1 MEGAEILSVFQ
12 YTVEC
17 LLTVADPGKGTGAPG
32 LPLFFDQTEAR
43 RAKKLFLETAPL
55 PPSYLRVWMTGPP
68 HLSQDLDPAMTHVTK
83 ESDYVVVIFGFS

>member
-32 LPLFFDQTEAR
+32 LPLFYDQTEAR

-68 HLSQDLDPAMTHVTK
+68 PPLISRSGSGNDSRDQKKAIML
-83 ESDYVVVIFGFS
+83 

>member
-1 MEGAEILSVFQ
+1 MKNCAKEKVSVSRYFRSGAGILSVFQ

-17 LLTVADPGKGTGAPG
+17 SLTLADPGKGPGGAG

-68 HLSQDLDPAMTHVTK
+68 TYLKVWIRQ
-83 ESDYVVVIFGFS
+83 